1 MPKAGGKLVGE
12 LQVQRA
18 TQQFASIAANVRQLK
33 PDAIYIASF
42 GTQVNQIIKQL
53 RDNGITQQ
61 LVSYSAMSTPSIA
74 ELPEAKGSWYT
85 TQSADFTAS
94 ALGQRVAKEY
104 KELSG
109 KDANAYVANY
119 YNAIMVFGILAQQLE
134 KAGKP
139 ITGTTCLNSAA
150 RARTFELVGGKM
162 AFQQNGTVAAP
173 VQIRKS
179 TARARASASSSRR
192 AAAQLVMVFLQLF
205 VNGLQLGAIYA
216 LTAVGFSLIFGST
229 KIFHVA
235 HGSAFAISGYIY
247 WWLASKLGV
256 PWPIATLAAV
266 IAAAVFG
273 LLMERWIYRPI
284 QRHEASFFT
293 VFIAAFGVQ
302 LIIQNLIGTVA
313 GRGMETVNT
322 PLSRSVEVMDG
333 LFIAPIAAISIVVA
347 IVVFYALNYF
357 LTRTHV
363 GIAMRA
369 LSENPDLVR
378 VFGLDPG
385 RVAQWAFM
393 IGSAVVVPGA
403 IFTAM
408 TAGLNPAIGTH
419 VMLVSLAATI
429 VGGIGSVRGAAAGG
443 MLLGLAENLA
453 YWKLDP
459 QWSEAVTFIVL
470 FAFIIFRP
478 SGFFGSPTIAK

>member
-1 MPKAGGKLVGE
+1 
-12 LQVQRA
+12 
-18 TQQFASIAANVRQLK
+18 
-33 PDAIYIASF
+33 
-42 GTQVNQIIKQL
+42 
-53 RDNGITQQ
+53 
-61 LVSYSAMSTPSIA
+61 
-74 ELPEAKGSWYT
+74 
-85 TQSADFTAS
+85 
-94 ALGQRVAKEY
+94 
-104 KELSG
+104 
-109 KDANAYVANY
+109 
-119 YNAIMVFGILAQQLE
+119 
-134 KAGKP
+134 
-139 ITGTTCLNSAA
+139 
-150 RARTFELVGGKM
+150 
-162 AFQQNGTVAAP
+162 
-173 VQIRKS
+173 
-179 TARARASASSSRR
+179 
-192 AAAQLVMVFLQLF
+192 MVFLQLF
-205 VNGLQLGAIYA
+205 LNGLQLGAIYA

-247 WWLASKLGV
+247 WWLASKLNV
-256 PWPIATLAAV
+256 PWPLATLAAV

-273 LLMERWIYRPI
+273 LFMGGFIYRPI

-293 VFIAAFGVQ
+293 VFIAAFGVS
-302 LIIQNLIGTVA
+302 LVIQNLIGTVF
-313 GRGMETVNT
+313 GRGMETVTT
-322 PLSRSVEVMDG
+322 PLSRSVEIMDG
-333 LFIAPIAAISIVVA
+333 LFVAPISAISIGVA
-347 IVVFYALNYF
+347 ILVFVALSYF
-357 LTRTHV
+357 LDRTHV

-369 LSENPDLVR
+369 LSQNPDLVR

-385 RVAQWAFM
+385 RVAQWAFV

-459 QWSEAVTFIVL
+459 QWSEAVTFVVL

-478 SGFFGSPTIAK
+478 SGFFGSPTTAKCRAHVHLHRQPRDIDRHQRDPRCDAQLHPRLCGHLLARARDLLRHRRLHGGGGGDEVRRRLCGRNRGRHGAQRRHFARVGAAGAARARRILRRRLARPADACADRVLGVEVRHWRHRRAHRHSARAAVRLRP